1 LINNAAATADINK
14 VLVHYLFQSYDPLGH
29 FCEEHQKISESDAP
43 PIILLPNLAL
53 ASLLSRTLQNLLSNH
68 QTPPTGW
75 PSKLSARD
83 QHASLTQITTGK
95 AANAVQATKHI
106 NSIISTPVSSETIR
120 RILRKNSFKA
130 VVKKKKPLLS
140 VRHRKARL
148 AFAQKYREWTVE
160 D

>member
-1 LINNAAATADINK
+1 MC
-14 VLVHYLFQSYDPLGH
+14 P
-29 FCEEHQKISESDAP
+29 ISSAQREN
-43 PIILLPNLAL
+43 ILSL
-53 ASLLSRTLQNLLSNH
+53 ASNGISTHHIASKLGIDKSTVSRTLQSLLPNH
-68 QTPPTGW
+68 QTPPTGH

-83 QHASLTQITTGK
+83 QHAILTQITTGK

-106 NSIISTPVSSETIR
+106 NSIISTPVSSEMIR
-120 RILRKNSFKA
+120 RILRKHSFKA